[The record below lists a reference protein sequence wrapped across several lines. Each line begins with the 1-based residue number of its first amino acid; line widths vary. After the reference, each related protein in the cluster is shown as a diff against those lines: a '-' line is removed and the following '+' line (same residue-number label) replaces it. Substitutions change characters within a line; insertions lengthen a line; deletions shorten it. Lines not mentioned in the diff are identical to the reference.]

1 MSKTLIL
8 CECSENSSLN
18 TEAFDSVGTVK
29 CSKVNTP
36 LGATEVQTAARL
48 LQSAEDPSTT
58 CITCT
63 QERTFFTELADELS
77 LPEPTFVDLRD
88 RAVWSDEG
96 TKAGP
101 KAAALLADGLRVPP
115 ATKTFDITSEG
126 LCLIVGPEEVALTAA
141 RQLKDFL
148 SVTVLLAPGSDAPED
163 HDFDVVAGHLKKASG
178 ALGNFSIEIDALQQ
192 VASST
197 RGPATFGEPRDGA
210 KTTCDIL
217 LDLRGETPLFPA
229 PEKREGYLLADPKS
243 LPATHAAILEASHLV
258 GTFEKPLYLALEP
271 SICAHSR
278 AEQAG
283 CSKCLDVCPTSAIQP
298 AGDHIDIDPN
308 ICAGCGSCAALCP
321 SGAIT
326 YDDPPVSALFAR
338 INAMA
343 EAYRAAGG
351 EAPRLLVHDRNFGA
365 ELIALAARHDRGL
378 PAKVI
383 PLDLERVSG
392 FGHAEMLAALSS
404 GFVGVDVLTAPTTD
418 RGALDSELLL
428 AQALSG
434 DSDALRVLDPQEP
447 SALCN
452 ALYSAT
458 SSLADIPPVLPLGNR
473 RQVTRLAVKALRG
486 EHAEPLPLPENAPY
500 GAVLVNK
507 DACTLCLSCASL
519 CPAGALGDNPDK
531 PQLRFQEDAC
541 LQCGLCT
548 HVCPENAI
556 SLVPQFNTSDAALSQ
571 QVVHEEEPFECVECG
586 TPFGVKSTIERIV
599 EKLEGK
605 HAMFATSDA
614 ARMIRMCDD
623 CRVNAQFHRE
633 NNPLAGGERPKVRT
647 SEDYFSKRRDH

>member
-8 CECSENSSLN
+8 CNCSKSMPLN
-18 TEAFDSVGTVK
+18 AEAFDSIDNVQCT
-29 CSKVNTP
+29 KVHTD
-36 LGATEVQTAARL
+36 LCGAQAQHAAEL
-48 LQSAEDPSTT
+48 LQASVDPENT
-58 CITCT
+58 CVACT
-63 QERTFFTELADELS
+63 QEQTFFSELADDLS
-77 LPEPTFVDLRD
+77 LPEPSFIDLRN
-88 RAVWSDEG
+88 RAGWSDEAEA
-96 TKAGP
+96 AGP
-101 KAAALLADGLRVPP
+101 KIAALLADGLREAP
-115 ATKTFDITSEG
+115 ATKTFDVTSEG
-126 LCLIVGPEEVALTAA
+126 LCLIIGHEEAALAAA
-141 RQLKDFL
+141 RQLSEFL
-148 SVTVLLAPGSDAPED
+148 SVTVLLSPGSDAPED
-163 HDFDVVAGHLKKASG
+163 RDFDVIAGQLKKAAG
-178 ALGNFSIEIDALQQ
+178 ALGNFSVEIDALQQ
-192 VASST
+192 IDPSG
-197 RGPATFGEPRDGA
+197 RGALTFGEARNGA

-217 LDLRGETPLFPA
+217 LDLRGETSLFPA

-243 LPATHAAILEASHLV
+243 RPATHAAILEASHLV
-258 GTFEKPLYLALEP
+258 GTFEKPLYLSLEP

-278 AEQAG
+278 ASQTG
-283 CSKCLDVCPTSAIQP
+283 CTKCLDVCPTSAIRP

-308 ICAGCGSCAALCP
+308 ICAGCGSCSALCP

-343 EAYRAAGG
+343 GAYRTAGG
-351 EAPRLLVHDRNFGA
+351 EAPRLLVHDRAFGA
-365 ELIALAARHDRGL
+365 ELIALAARYDRGL

-383 PLDLERVSG
+383 PMDLERVSG

-404 GFVGVDVLTAPTTD
+404 GFVGVDVLAAPTTD

-434 DSDALRVLDPQEP
+434 DTNALRILDPAEP
-447 SALCN
+447 SVLCD
-452 ALYSAT
+452 ALYSA
-458 SSLADIPPVLPLGNR
+458 SSGLEPTAPILPLGNR

-486 EHAEPLPLPENAPY
+486 DLDAPLPLPENAPY
-500 GAVLVNK
+500 GAVLVDK

-556 SLVPQFNTSDAALSQ
+556 SLVPQLNTADAALSQ
-571 QVVHEEEPFECVECG
+571 QVVHEEEPFDCIECG

-623 CRVNAQFHRE
+623 CRVNAQFHQQ
-633 NNPLAGGERPKVRT
+633 NNPFAGDERPQVRT
-647 SEDYFSKRRDH
+647 SEDYFTKRRDH

>member
-1 MSKTLIL
+1 
-8 CECSENSSLN
+8 
-18 TEAFDSVGTVK
+18 
-29 CSKVNTP
+29 
-36 LGATEVQTAARL
+36 
-48 LQSAEDPSTT
+48 
-58 CITCT
+58 CT
-63 QERTFFTELADELS
+63 QEQPFFAELADELS

-88 RAVWSDEG
+88 RAAWSDEG

-101 KAAALLADGLRVPP
+101 KAAALLADGLRASP
-115 ATKTFDITSEG
+115 ATKTFDIISEG
-126 LCLIVGPEEVALTAA
+126 LCLIVGPEEAALAAA

-163 HDFDVVAGHLKKASG
+163 HDFDVVAGHLKKAAG

-192 VASST
+192 VDSST

-283 CSKCLDVCPTSAIQP
+283 CSKCLDVCPTSAIRP

-343 EAYRAAGG
+343 EAYRNAGG

-404 GFVGVDVLTAPTTD
+404 GFVGVDVLAAPTTD

-434 DSDALRVLDPQEP
+434 DSDALRVLDPPEP
-447 SALCN
+447 SALCD

-458 SSLADIPPVLPLGNR
+458 SRLADIPPVLPLGNR

-486 EHAEPLPLPENAPY
+486 EQAEPLPLPENAPY
-500 GAVLVNK
+500 GAVLVDK